1 VIKRMVIALSVLWSL
16 GLALS
21 PRAVLANCHGG
32 NYTIDSGIKCGAGG
46 LNTTR
51 TAFGPTGFFTGVI
64 DTIIFLT
71 GAVAVLFVIIGG
83 IRYVFSTGD
92 PKATGQAKDTI
103 MFALIGLAIA
113 AGAYAIVRFVID
125 KI

>member
-71 GAVAVLFVIIGG
+71 GAVIIGG